1 MQFTIYKDN
10 GGRFHW
16 RLVGDDGAR
25 VAVSAASFGS
35 AGDFSPDGAW
45 LSWPWDACS
54 RAGFHRSRAI

>member
-16 RLVGDDGAR
+16 RVVGDDGAQ

-35 AGDFSPDGAW
+35 AGEAQ
-45 LSWPWDACS
+45 
-54 RAGFHRSRAI
+54 RAAADVQEHAAAATGLGD